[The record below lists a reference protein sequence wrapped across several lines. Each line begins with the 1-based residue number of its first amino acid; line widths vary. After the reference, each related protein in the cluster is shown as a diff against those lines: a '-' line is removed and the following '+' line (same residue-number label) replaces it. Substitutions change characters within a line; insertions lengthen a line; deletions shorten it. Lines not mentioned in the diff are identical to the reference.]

1 MDTPVRLK
9 PARIKPVRSA
19 LTLSGFLYEVSYAG
33 QRRTCLSLS
42 DAWRHAVMLTLAWNC
57 A

>member
-9 PARIKPVRSA
+9 PARIKPVRSK
-19 LTLSGFLYEVSYAG
+19 LTLEGFLYEVSYSG
-33 QRRTCLSLS
+33 QRRTCLSLA
-42 DAWRHAVMLTLAWNC
+42 DAWRHAIALTHAWSC